1 MLEEEEEDDEDEEE
15 RWEEVAQE
23 KVEPEVEEEEG
34 AVLETFP
41 FVLFK
46 EVVATF
52 DTLADSVTDTLPD
65 TDTGTEEDLLAAQV
79 KISPSFLTIFFA
91 LFTAAILS
99 INNPTLNSKNVSAA
113 NISDLG
119 KL

>member
-1 MLEEEEEDDEDEEE
+1 MCDDGATVLEKEDEEVEDDEDEGWVEE
-15 RWEEVAQE
+15 E
-23 KVEPEVEEEEG
+23 EEEEG

-41 FVLFK
+41 FGLFE
-46 EVVATF
+46 EVVAIF

-65 TDTGTEEDLLAAQV
+65 TDTGIEEDLLAAQ
-79 KISPSFLTIFFA
+79 ISISFLTIFLTF
-91 LFTAAILS
+91 FTAVILS
-99 INNPTLNSKNVSAA
+99 INSPTLNSKNVSAA